1 MDYRVAVLGRRKFR
15 TRIKNLEDYVAE
27 LEEQI
32 EILENRISTLEGQV
46 ADLEAQNYTLTQQL
60 QAAQE
65 LAELRRMII
74 YVKEQYIGTLQGILD
89 ANGISYPPEPTYP

>member
-15 TRIKNLEDYVAE
+15 TKIKNLEDYVTE

-32 EILENRISTLEGQV
+32 EILQNRISTLESQV

-60 QAAQE
+60 QSAQE
-65 LAELRRMII
+65 LAELRRRII

-89 ANGISYPPEPTYP
+89 DNGISYPPEPTYP